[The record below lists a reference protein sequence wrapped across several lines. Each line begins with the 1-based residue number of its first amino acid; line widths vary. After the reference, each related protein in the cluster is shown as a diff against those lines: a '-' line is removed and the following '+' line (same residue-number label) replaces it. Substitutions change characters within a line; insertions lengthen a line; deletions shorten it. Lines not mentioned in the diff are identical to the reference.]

1 MTNTMKHRILFL
13 AIFFSLIKAEAKKL
27 EFPIEIIT
35 GSADLIVIE
44 EIDAVKDNSY
54 TFKIFET
61 LKGQSYGS
69 ITVNMF
75 KEWTCDVRFDKAKK
89 GQKLC
94 LFLKKEFSNWE
105 IINGSNGELPILN
118 NSITLKHE
126 EYEYVRDQ
134 FTPYTISLIDF
145 KIGIKTFCKCYKFIG
160 RYASIEKGYFSQ
172 IGVNDKINKFK
183 LINNFSAWLNKKM
196 MRYQLT

>member
-1 MTNTMKHRILFL
+1 MINTLKHTIIFL
-13 AIFFSLIKAEAKKL
+13 AIFFSLIKAEAKKFEL
-27 EFPIEIIT
+27 PIEVIA
-35 GSADLIVIE
+35 GSAELIVIG
-44 EIDAVKDNSY
+44 EIDSVTDNSY

-69 ITVNMF
+69 ISVNMF
-75 KEWTCDVRFDKAKK
+75 KEWTCDVRFDKPKK

-94 LFLKKEFSNWE
+94 LFLRKEFSNWE

-126 EYEYVRDQ
+126 EYEHIKDK

-145 KIGIKTFCKCYKFIG
+145 KIGIKTFCNCYKFIG
-160 RYASIEKGYFSQ
+160 KYDSIEKGYFSQ
-172 IGVNDKINKFK
+172 IGDDDKINKFK
-183 LINNFSAWLNKKM
+183 LINSFAAWLNKKM

>member
-35 GSADLIVIE
+35 GSADLIVIG

-118 NSITLKHE
+118 NSIILKHE
-126 EYEYVRDQ
+126 EYEHVRNQ
-134 FTPYTISLIDF
+134 FTPYTISLFDF

-160 RYASIEKGYFSQ
+160 KYASVEKGYFSR
-172 IGVNDKINKFK
+172 IGDDDKINKFK

>member
-1 MTNTMKHRILFL
+1 MMSTMKHTIIFL

-27 EFPIEIIT
+27 EFPIEVIV
-35 GSADLIVIE
+35 GSADLIVIG

-126 EYEYVRDQ
+126 EYEHVRNQ
-134 FTPYTISLIDF
+134 FTPYTISLFDF

-160 RYASIEKGYFSQ
+160 KYASVEKGYFSR
-172 IGVNDKINKFK
+172 IGDDDKINKFK